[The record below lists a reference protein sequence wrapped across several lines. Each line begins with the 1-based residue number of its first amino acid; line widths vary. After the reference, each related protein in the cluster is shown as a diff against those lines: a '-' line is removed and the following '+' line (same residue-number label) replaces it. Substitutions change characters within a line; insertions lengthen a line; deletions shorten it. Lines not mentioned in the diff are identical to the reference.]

1 MDTDVGHIGDKKDVT
16 IESKEQYDTYFFS
29 KVKTTL
35 FVKKMLLWPKKS
47 WNLIEDIIKNKET
60 IIKLW
65 SPSTEIKIKIQPHIS
80 KDCYT
85 NEFDQSDIL

>member
-35 FVKKMLLWPKKS
+35 FVKKFFCGQK
-47 WNLIEDIIKNKET
+47 NLET
-60 IIKLW
+60 
-65 SPSTEIKIKIQPHIS
+65 
-80 KDCYT
+80 
-85 NEFDQSDIL
+85 

>member
-29 KVKTTL
+29 KIKTTL

-60 IIKLW
+60 IIKLC
-65 SPSTEIKIKIQPHIS
+65 SPSIEIQLNKNTTPYLKRLLH
-80 KDCYT
+80 KRVW
-85 NEFDQSDIL
+85 LKW

>member
-1 MDTDVGHIGDKKDVT
+1 MDTDVGHIGDKKEVT

-47 WNLIEDIIKNKET
+47 
-60 IIKLW
+60 
-65 SPSTEIKIKIQPHIS
+65 
-80 KDCYT
+80 
-85 NEFDQSDIL
+85 

>member
-47 WNLIEDIIKNKET
+47 WKLIEDIIKNKET
-60 IIKLW
+60 IIKLC
-65 SPSTEIKIKIQPHIS
+65 SLSTEIQLNKNTTPYLKRLFHKRVWPR
-80 KDCYT
+80 
-85 NEFDQSDIL
+85 L